1 MKKLTLKIL
10 IIVLLCTLSLCG
22 CEKDEDTIVMVTE
35 AGFPP
40 YEYYE
45 NGEIVGVDID
55 IAKEIAKSLGKKLV
69 IKDVDFDSIINELN
83 SGKADFAL
91 AGMSILP
98 ERLKEVDFSVEY
110 AISKQVVVTLKGN
123 EINSI
128 EDLKNKKITV
138 QLGSVADIY
147 ASSNIEGAT
156 VIQQKKFLSAAQD
169 VKSKKADCL
178 IMDALPASELV
189 KNNKELVIS
198 DVELL
203 TDKYAAAVAKNNKEL
218 LNDINSVL
226 ERLMREGKV
235 EEYIINHTNK

>member
-1 MKKLTLKIL
+1 MKKLSIKGF
-10 IIVLLCTLSLCG
+10 IIILLCTLSLCG
-22 CEKDEDTIVMVTE
+22 CEKKDDVIVMVTE

-55 IAKEIAKSLGKKLV
+55 IAKQIANSLGKKLV
-69 IKDVDFDSIINELN
+69 VKDVDFDSIINELN

-98 ERLKEVDFSVEY
+98 ERLEEVDFSVEY
-110 AISKQVVVTLKGN
+110 SVSKQVVVTLKDN
-123 EINSI
+123 QINSVQ
-128 EDLKNKKITV
+128 DLKNKTISV

-147 ASSNIEGAT
+147 ASSNISGAT

-198 DVELL
+198 NVELF
-203 TDKYAAAVAKNNKEL
+203 TDKYAAAVAKNNTEL
-218 LNDINSVL
+218 LNEINSVL
-226 ERLMREGKV
+226 ERLMQEGKI

>member
-1 MKKLTLKIL
+1 MKRLTINIL
-10 IIVLLCTLSLCG
+10 IIVALCTLSLCG
-22 CEKDEDTIVMVTE
+22 CEKDKDTIVMVTE
-35 AGFPP
+35 AGFAP

-45 NGEIVGVDID
+45 DGEIVGVDID
-55 IAKEIAKSLGKKLV
+55 IAKEIANSLGKKLV

-98 ERLKEVDFSVEY
+98 ERLEEVDFSVEY
-110 AISKQVVVTLKGN
+110 SISKQVIVTLKDN
-123 EINSI
+123 KINSI
-128 EDLKNKKITV
+128 DDLKNKKIAV

-178 IMDALPASELV
+178 IIDALPANELI
-189 KNNKELVIS
+189 KNNAELVIS
-198 DVELL
+198 DVELF
-203 TDKYAAAVAKNNKEL
+203 TDKYAAAVAKNNTEL
-218 LNDINSVL
+218 LNEINTVL
-226 ERLMREGKV
+226 ERLMQEGKI
-235 EEYIINHTNK
+235 EEYIMNHTNK